1 MSQMSQN
8 NFWLEAFRTSRQIFV
23 VKYLHLL
30 ICAYVKYANILRVI
44 LASQNHQKLYP
55 KIIFM

>member
-8 NFWLEAFRTSRQIFV
+8 NFWLEVFRTSSQILV
-23 VKYLHLL
+23 VNYLHL
-30 ICAYVKYANILRVI
+30 CAYVKYANILRVI

>member
-23 VKYLHLL
+23 AKYLHL
-30 ICAYVKYANILRVI
+30 CAYVKYANILRVI